1 MKHTAAILL
10 LTASAVPALAASD
23 VFLSFDDPA
32 VYFTSALGRQVN
44 IRFSDAF
51 TAKHLPHADYD
62 AVVLSGL
69 DGDKACFFGGEAG
82 LDPADPKL
90 ADVARIEGN
99 DICVPRNAVAVR
111 ASGETV
117 AGQPSRPFY
126 ATDQKLCSWSWQ
138 TGAGVGLWTE
148 DCTFDNGRWNVAYD
162 KTQDFFGLHVDNG
175 ELYPVLRH
183 FRVDPAKGL
192 DALLP
197 DLKRRG
203 LVLDSPDCVFMK
215 SEEQWGAPGW
225 TMWQVMPV
233 GKVKAAFEA
242 LPKDEVPEPP
252 CGQTGYAVDSI
263 GFFMTHADHPDRVL
277 YVNLGQ
283 DGTMIDPFSVQLF

>member
-1 MKHTAAILL
+1 M
-10 LTASAVPALAASD
+10 
-23 VFLSFDDPA
+23 
-32 VYFTSALGRQVN
+32 
-44 IRFSDAF
+44 
-51 TAKHLPHADYD
+51 
-62 AVVLSGL
+62 
-69 DGDKACFFGGEAG
+69 
-82 LDPADPKL
+82 
-90 ADVARIEGN
+90 
-99 DICVPRNAVAVR
+99 
-111 ASGETV
+111 
-117 AGQPSRPFY
+117 
-126 ATDQKLCSWSWQ
+126 
-138 TGAGVGLWTE
+138 WTE
-148 DCTFDNGRWNVAYD
+148 DCTFDNGRWNVAHD
-162 KTQDFFGLHVDNG
+162 KMQDFFGLHVDNG

-192 DALLP
+192 RCPAARP
-197 DLKRRG
+197 EEAR

-215 SEEQWGAPGW
+215 SEEQGAPGW

-242 LPKDEVPEPP
+242 LPKDEVPELP